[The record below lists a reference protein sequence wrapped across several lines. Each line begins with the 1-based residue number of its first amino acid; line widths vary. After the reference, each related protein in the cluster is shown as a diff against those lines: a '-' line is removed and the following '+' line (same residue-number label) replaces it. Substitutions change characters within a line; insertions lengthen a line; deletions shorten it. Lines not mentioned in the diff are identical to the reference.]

1 MKKVL
6 LALAVVV
13 CTLAAMTSCT
23 SKNYCYK
30 VTEKYEKWDSD
41 KEDWQSKSNTYY
53 DYCTPRCINVQ
64 ISEKKKEYKRANYRK
79 IKITK
84 KKVDKSESD
93 CEAMNYPKKNNDDY
107 YYYNY

>member
-30 VTEKYEKWDSD
+30 VTVKYEYWNDS
-41 KEDWQSKSNTYY
+41 KEDWQSDTRTEYH
-53 DYCTPRCINVQ
+53 YCTPRCINAR
-64 ISEKKKEYKRANYRK
+64 ISYAKKEMKQENLRK

-93 CEAMNYPKKNNDDY
+93 CEAGSDHYFYFD
-107 YYYNY
+107 

>member
-30 VTEKYEKWDSD
+30 VTEKYEYWSSS
-41 KEDWQSKSNTYY
+41 KEDWQSETDIRYE
-53 DYCTPRCINVQ
+53 YCTPRCINAK
-64 ISEKKKEYKRANYRK
+64 ISEWKKDYKYDNCRK
-79 IKITK
+79 IRITK
-84 KKVDKSESD
+84 KKLDKSESD
-93 CEAMNYPKKNNDDY
+93 CKAMNY
-107 YYYNY
+107 